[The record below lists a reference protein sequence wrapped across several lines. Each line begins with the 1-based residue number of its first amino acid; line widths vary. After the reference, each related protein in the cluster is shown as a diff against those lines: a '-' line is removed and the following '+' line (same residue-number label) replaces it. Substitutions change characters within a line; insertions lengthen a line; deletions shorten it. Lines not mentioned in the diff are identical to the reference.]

1 MRLLLAVIVPVL
13 FWQDGTGDAPEIR
26 NAGLTHI
33 AIPSDQAAQWKQIQG
48 ISAEPVDPAKTVKL
62 QAPGVALRID
72 EASASRKPWV
82 SSNGWR
88 FLRQP
93 TAKFYYDAGSETAP
107 LAAAE
112 AFCFGG
118 DALIHTDKSGIKPL
132 AEMLQFFKTI
142 DSSAGN
148 SDAGKPITDIGFV
161 DNGSPVAAEVM
172 NLMVRDNLLFGITGP
187 ANSDYKL
194 TVRLGSQV
202 YPASST
208 QDADSVVHR
217 IRMNLTDARRSV
229 RIFATSVVIVRLTG
243 DRDKARLHLLNYGA
257 AHSIKVGGFRVRVLG
272 RYPKFQIHSFGAPRE
287 QLQDYEVLSDATEF
301 TVPELKTYAVV
312 DLSQ

>member
-1 MRLLLAVIVPVL
+1 MRLLLAVLIPVL
-13 FWQDGTGDAPEIR
+13 FWQDGRGDAPEIR

-33 AIPSDQAAQWKQIQG
+33 AIPSDQAAEWKQIQG
-48 ISAEPVDPAKTVKL
+48 ISAEPVDAGKTVKL

-82 SSNGWR
+82 SSNGWK

-93 TAKFYYDAGSETAP
+93 TAKFYYDAGPETAP

-118 DALIHTDKSGIKPL
+118 DALIHTDKNGIKPL
-132 AEMLQFFKTI
+132 AEMLQFLN
-142 DSSAGN
+142 AVN

-194 TVRLGSQV
+194 TVRLGSQD

-217 IRMNLTDARRSV
+217 IRMNLTDDRRSV

-243 DRDKARLHLLNYGA
+243 GRDKARLHLLNYGA
-257 AHSIKVGGFRVRVLG
+257 AHSIRVGGFRVRVLG

-287 QLQDYEVLSDATEF
+287 QLQDYEVQSDATEF
-301 TVPELKTYAVV
+301 TVPELRTYAVV